1 MCGCLCC
8 KKTKNTKEVLS
19 TEFIEKNIRTET
31 ATTLPTRFSSTAQL
45 FPTSIS
51 MNDFQPLKLVG
62 KGSFGKVILVKYFE
76 NNKIYAMKILKKEN
90 IIKRNQVNH
99 TKTERLILERLN
111 HPFIAKLKFAFQDEQ
126 KLYLVTEFMQGGELY
141 FHLKRNSYFKE
152 KAVKF
157 YMSQILLAI
166 EYLHNN
172 GYIYRDLKP
181 ENILIDKD
189 GNIKLTDFGLCKMLL
204 SEQSTTDT
212 LCGTPEYLAPEIFK
226 KQSYTKCVDWFSFGI
241 LLYEMICG
249 SLPFKLKNRKIEE
262 SVYHTKIEYPEKMS
276 LEARDTIGKLL
287 EIEPEKRLGYN
298 SCEEIKNSS
307 FFKDMDFN
315 KVYNKEYR
323 PPFMP
328 RLNGDLDLKYFDI
341 NFTEGNINSDENLIV
356 NSYGGTLVDTKEIG
370 KNDKGK
376 DNDKKDVGIQPFDGF
391 SYFKEEEKNSIVS
404 DDSDVFSF

>member
-8 KKTKNTKEVLS
+8 KKSKNEQLLS
-19 TEFIEKNIRTET
+19 TQFIEKNIGIES
-31 ATTLPTRFSSTAQL
+31 ATSLPTRFYSTAQI
-45 FPTSIS
+45 FPPSIS

-76 NNKIYAMKILKKEN
+76 NNKIYAMKILKKEE
-90 IIKRNQVNH
+90 IIKRKQINH
-99 TKTERLILERLN
+99 TKTERLILEKLN

-157 YMSQILLAI
+157 YTSQILLAI

-189 GNIKLTDFGLCKMLL
+189 GNVKLTDFGLSKMVLNDK
-204 SEQSTTDT
+204 STTDT
-212 LCGTPEYLAPEIFK
+212 ICGTPEYLAPEIFS

-249 SLPFKLKNRKIEE
+249 NFPFKLKNRKIEE
-262 SVYHTKIEYPEKMS
+262 NTYDTKIEYPEKMS
-276 LEARDTIGKLL
+276 MEARDTIGKLL
-287 EIEPEKRLGYN
+287 QIDPEKRLGYN
-298 SCEEIKNSS
+298 SSEEIKKSA
-307 FFKDMDFN
+307 FFKDMDFD
-315 KVYNKEYR
+315 KVYNKEYK
-323 PPFMP
+323 PPFKP
-328 RLNGDLDLKYFDI
+328 KLNGDLDLKYFDI
-341 NFTEGNINSDENLIV
+341 NFTEGNIDSDENLIV
-356 NSYGGTLVDTKEIG
+356 NSYGGTLFDKKEIDSD
-370 KNDKGK
+370 KNSNKK
-376 DNDKKDVGIQPFDGF
+376 DNVKLQQFDGF
-391 SYFKEEEKNSIVS
+391 SFCKEDEKNSNTIIS
-404 DDSDVFSF
+404 EDSDVYSF

>member
-1 MCGCLCC
+1 
-8 KKTKNTKEVLS
+8 
-19 TEFIEKNIRTET
+19 
-31 ATTLPTRFSSTAQL
+31 
-45 FPTSIS
+45 
-51 MNDFQPLKLVG
+51 
-62 KGSFGKVILVKYFE
+62 
-76 NNKIYAMKILKKEN
+76 MKILKKED

-99 TKTERLILERLN
+99 TKTERLILEKLN

-204 SEQSTTDT
+204 GEQNTTDT

-226 KQSYTKCVDWFSFGI
+226 KKSYTKCVDWFSFGI

-249 SLPFKLKNRKIEE
+249 NLPFKLKNRKIED
-262 SVYHTKIEYPEKMS
+262 SVYQMKIEYPEKMS

-298 SCEEIKNSS
+298 SSEEIKNSS

-323 PPFMP
+323 PPFKP
-328 RLNGDLDLKYFDI
+328 KLNGDLDLKYFDI
-341 NFTEGNINSDENLIV
+341 NFTEGNIDSDENLIV
-356 NSYGGTLVDTKEIG
+356 NSYGGTLLDKKETG
-370 KNDKGK
+370 MNDKGK
-376 DNDKKDVGIQPFDGF
+376 DNDKNTSKIQPFDGF
-391 SYFKEEEKNSIVS
+391 SYCKEEEKNSIVS
-404 DDSDVFSF
+404 DDSDVFSY

>member
-8 KKTKNTKEVLS
+8 KKTKNAKELS

-45 FPTSIS
+45 FLPSIS

-76 NNKIYAMKILKKEN
+76 NNKIYAMKILKKED

-99 TKTERLILERLN
+99 TKTERLILEKLN

-204 SEQSTTDT
+204 SEQNTTDT

-226 KQSYTKCVDWFSFGI
+226 RQSYTKCVDWFSFGI

-262 SVYHTKIEYPEKMS
+262 SVYDTKIEYPEKMS

-298 SCEEIKNSS
+298 SSEEIKNSS

-323 PPFMP
+323 PPFKP
-328 RLNGDLDLKYFDI
+328 KLNGDLDLKYFDI
-341 NFTEGNINSDENLIV
+341 NFTEGNIDSDENLIV
-356 NSYGGTLVDTKEIG
+356 NSYGGTLLDKKETG
-370 KNDKGK
+370 MNDKGK
-376 DNDKKDVGIQPFDGF
+376 DNDKNTSKMQPFDGF
-391 SYFKEEEKNSIVS
+391 SYCKEEEKNSIVS
-404 DDSDVFSF
+404 DDSDVFSY